1 MLRPSNDVV
10 APIRLR
16 SPQRAARGSRAL
28 LFLLWMAAMACGIS
42 LPHAARAEEQP
53 TREPAIEQRLQA
65 LIPELESLHCQ
76 RDEGIRPARASPWVS
91 SRTTGSSTPRVSAC
105 AARPAARPSIR
116 VPFSRLAQ
124 PPRRFSPRRWPS
136 WSIGASCEWDD
147 RVVDL
152 DPEFQLKD
160 PWVTREFRVFD
171 LAAQRSG
178 LPPYVNDMLVILAS
192 TRWR

>member
-65 LIPELESLHCQ
+65 LIPALESHIAAGMKALDSPGP
-76 RDEGIRPARASPWVS
+76 RDRY
-91 SRTTGSSTPRVSAC
+91 
-105 AARPAARPSIR
+105 
-116 VPFSRLAQ
+116 
-124 PPRRFSPRRWPS
+124 RR
-136 WSIGASCEWDD
+136 
-147 RVVDL
+147 
-152 DPEFQLKD
+152 K
-160 PWVTREFRVFD
+160 
-171 LAAQRSG
+171 
-178 LPPYVNDMLVILAS
+178 
-192 TRWR
+192 